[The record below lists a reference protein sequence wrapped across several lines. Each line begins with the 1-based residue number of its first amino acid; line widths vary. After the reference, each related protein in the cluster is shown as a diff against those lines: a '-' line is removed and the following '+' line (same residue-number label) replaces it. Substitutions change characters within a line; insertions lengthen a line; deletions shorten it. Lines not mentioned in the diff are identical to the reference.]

1 MASLRHL
8 CRSLQRSAKMP
19 KMCGFASRNGC
30 KDGIV
35 HTGGISTYKYYIP
48 PVWTGP
54 SLQHSWTFS
63 IRSAIF
69 VPSLRRLCCSLCRSL
84 LQRPRR
90 TPPKKFENTPHFFMI
105 SRHVFKTFFSSY
117 VEKNVATLK
126 IQWKH
131 VGIPCFPSRKRG
143 VACVVAIYGCT
154 CSYVNIK
161 SLKKCGVWIWPN
173 FGF

>member
-8 CRSLQRSAKMP
+8 CRSLQIFAKI
-19 KMCGFASRNGC
+19 C
-30 KDGIV
+30 KDAENV
-35 HTGGISTYKYYIP
+35 RFCLKERLQRWHRPHWRYKYYIP

-63 IRSAIF
+63 IRSVIF

-105 SRHVFKTFFSSY
+105 SRHVFKTFFH
-117 VEKNVATLK
+117 LM
-126 IQWKH
+126 
-131 VGIPCFPSRKRG
+131 
-143 VACVVAIYGCT
+143 
-154 CSYVNIK
+154 
-161 SLKKCGVWIWPN
+161 LKKCCNPQNSVKTCRNALFSRKETRCRVCCCNLWLHLFIR
-173 FGF
+173 

>member
-35 HTGGISTYKYYIP
+35 HTGGISTIYLQCGRVHLCNIL
-48 PVWTGP
+48 GP
-54 SLQHSWTFS
+54 FLLG
-63 IRSAIF
+63 R
-69 VPSLRRLCCSLCRSL
+69 PSLCRLCGVFAVVFADLCCKDHAEHPQKIWKYPS
-84 LQRPRR
+84 
-90 TPPKKFENTPHFFMI
+90 FFMI
-105 SRHVFKTFFSSY
+105 SRYVFKTFFSSY
-117 VEKNVATLK
+117 VEKNVVTLK

-154 CSYVNIK
+154 CLYVNIK
-161 SLKKCGVWIWPN
+161 SLKKCGLWIWPN

>member
-1 MASLRHL
+1 MNNKCDKIWIFAASLRIF
-8 CRSLQRSAKMP
+8 AKI
-19 KMCGFASRNGC
+19 R
-30 KDGIV
+30 KDGRKDRFYLKERQQRW
-35 HTGGISTYKYYIP
+35 HRPHWRYKYYIP

-69 VPSLRRLCCSLCRSL
+69 VPSLRRLCSSLCRSL

-126 IQWKH
+126 IQ
-131 VGIPCFPSRKRG
+131 
-143 VACVVAIYGCT
+143 
-154 CSYVNIK
+154 
-161 SLKKCGVWIWPN
+161 
-173 FGF
+173 